1 MDSYKQK
8 IDRLQAE
15 MEQKRALI
23 AQDHV
28 AIGSHLLAN
37 EPAKLSSKKL
47 AAQKDEVSRIETE
60 IESHKRYIEK
70 INTVLNRQ
78 QQIANDIEK
87 HRLEIEELE
96 QSVAPMYEQ
105 IGEQAFEIYKQNPF
119 VDQQFVDM
127 FSELVKNQEDIR
139 DIDEQL
145 DHLERET
152 GEKPFLDRMVA
163 KGKIA
168 LLRNRRTTREQNT
181 PRLMRKAGKAVTESN
196 FVTVV
201 DAPALTRALEPYHEV
216 HTRIDQIR
224 RLITDLENERAT
236 LDSEL
241 AELEADKKPVHRVS
255 ELEQQIESLRVT
267 LQSVYQRTGD
277 TYLTEFNKDEQPPQ
291 AIAEPTARV
300 QTRKNEIA
308 ALEKQIDRLRA
319 AIAVEELNDKIS
331 GYQKKIGALEE
342 KIAEQQRMVQQYQ
355 QEMTDAEAEKARL
368 EKQRGPL
375 DEL

>member
-1 MDSYKQK
+1 MDSYKKK
-8 IDRLQAE
+8 IDRIQDE
-15 MEQKRALI
+15 MEQMRALI

-28 AIGSHLLAN
+28 AIGSYLLAN
-37 EPAKLSSKKL
+37 EPARLSSKKL
-47 AAQKDEVSRIETE
+47 AARKDEVNRIEAE

-70 INTVLNRQ
+70 INAVLNRQ
-78 QQIANDIEK
+78 QQIENDISK
-87 HRLEIEELE
+87 HQLEIEELD
-96 QSVAPMYEQ
+96 QSVAPMYQQ

-119 VDQQFVDM
+119 VDQQFVDL
-127 FSELVKNQEDIR
+127 FSDLVKNEEDIR

-145 DHLERET
+145 DHLEKET

-241 AELEADKKPVHRVS
+241 TELEADKKPVRRVS

-267 LQSVYQRTGD
+267 LESVYQQTGN

-291 AIAEPTARV
+291 AITEPAARV
-300 QTRKNEIA
+300 QTRNKEIA
-308 ALEKQIDRLRA
+308 ALEKQIERLRA
-319 AIAVEELNDKIS
+319 AITVEELDDKIS
-331 GYQKKIGALEE
+331 GYQKKISALEE

-375 DEL
+375 DKL

>member
-241 AELEADKKPVHRVS
+241 AELEADKKPVRRVS